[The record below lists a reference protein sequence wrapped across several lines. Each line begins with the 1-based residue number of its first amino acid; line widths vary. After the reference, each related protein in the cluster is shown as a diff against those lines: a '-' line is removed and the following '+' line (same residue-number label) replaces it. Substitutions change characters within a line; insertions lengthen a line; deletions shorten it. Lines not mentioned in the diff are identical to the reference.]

1 MAAPL
6 QIILGGLAL
15 LVLFSSVCGC
25 VSSSIGEVSYT
36 NNGVA
41 ATINNPGQPTGA
53 FVQVTIYQV
62 TGLSQQEQSFV
73 MHPVSLANGDNKVFI
88 PLNLQPGT
96 YKLNMYL
103 IQDGE
108 RKTAVIRDI
117 VV

>member
-1 MAAPL
+1 M
-6 QIILGGLAL
+6 
-15 LVLFSSVCGC
+15 
-25 VSSSIGEVSYT
+25 
-36 NNGVA
+36 
-41 ATINNPGQPTGA
+41 
-53 FVQVTIYQV
+53 QVTIYQV

-73 MHPVSLANGDNKVFI
+73 MHPVSLNNGDNKVFI
-88 PLNLQPGT
+88 PLHLQPGT